1 MWRSFFLAIALL
13 NSTTL
18 SSLAGEPRSI
28 IVVVPDP
35 DTAAV
40 VSAKAPGVRIGV
52 LQVHANESDETVNAR
67 AVALRHATH
76 LVFDHS
82 NETLRLAM
90 FRERLQMQGVIA
102 INIESFIFEARRP
115 FHPERFALA
124 LSFDDGILAGVMR
137 SKGYCWLATHHGEA
151 FRWSQSGVS
160 IKMDLDGPWMCTVD
174 ESEWPDDEASREWIM
189 ATMPRAVGRSTTRT
203 SLHRL

>member
-1 MWRSFFLAIALL
+1 MWRSFFLAITLL
-13 NSTTL
+13 SFTTIL
-18 SSLAGEPRSI
+18 SLAGDPSPI

-52 LQVHANESDETVNAR
+52 LQVHADESDETINAR

-102 INIESFIFEARRP
+102 INMRLSSQPRYKNARP
-115 FHPERFALA
+115 ANALQYEQ
-124 LSFDDGILAGVMR
+124 LANF
-137 SKGYCWLATHHGEA
+137 LTP
-151 FRWSQSGVS
+151 VS
-160 IKMDLDGPWMCTVD
+160 
-174 ESEWPDDEASREWIM
+174 ASRE
-189 ATMPRAVGRSTTRT
+189 
-203 SLHRL
+203 